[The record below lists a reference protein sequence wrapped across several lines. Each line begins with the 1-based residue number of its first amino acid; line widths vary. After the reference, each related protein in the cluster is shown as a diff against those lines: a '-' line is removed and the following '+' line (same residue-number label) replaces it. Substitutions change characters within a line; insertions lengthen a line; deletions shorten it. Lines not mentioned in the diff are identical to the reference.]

1 MIVNSG
7 RRGRRNRMM
16 KLLLNIYQFIYFIG
30 IELVYYSNGISR
42 DTYYICLGIWGGML
56 VLVNIWNS
64 ENGR

>member
-1 MIVNSG
+1 
-7 RRGRRNRMM
+7 MM

-30 IELVYYSNGISR
+30 IELVYYSDGISR
-42 DTYYICLGIWGGML
+42 DTYYMCLGIWGVML